1 MILQI
6 EAFLAKWGLRIALAV
21 SLVGSIWYH
30 GYSKG
35 KESVTSQAATKI
47 IKETQRQAREG
58 VARAQRDARV
68 IEENKTEGET
78 LREKYE
84 NQPVSEVD
92 PLNCISPEQRRVLA
106 ETINRQRD

>member
-1 MILQI
+1 MIQ
-6 EAFLAKWGLRIALAV
+6 AFLAKWGLKIL
-21 SLVGSIWYH
+21 LVLSVVISVWYH
-30 GYSKG
+30 GYTTG
-35 KESVTSQAATKI
+35 RESVTTQAATKI

-68 IEENKTEGET
+68 IEENKTEGEA
-78 LREKYE
+78 LREEYE